1 LANVWRNTS
10 GTPVKGCPV
19 MMRVSDKTII
29 TITEIKK
36 ISSRLHAMAQVPIE
50 PVGVV
55 DKKEAAE
62 AASCKVVSQID

>member
-1 LANVWRNTS
+1 VDLANSGNLANVWRNTS

-36 ISSRLHAMAQVPIE
+36 NLLTAPRY
-50 PVGVV
+50 G
-55 DKKEAAE
+55 
-62 AASCKVVSQID
+62 ASPDRASWSC